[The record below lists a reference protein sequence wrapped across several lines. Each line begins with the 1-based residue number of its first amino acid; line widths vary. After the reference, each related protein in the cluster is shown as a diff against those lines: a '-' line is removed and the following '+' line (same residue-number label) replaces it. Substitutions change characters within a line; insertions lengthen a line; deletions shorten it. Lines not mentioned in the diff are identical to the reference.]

1 MINNT
6 ANIFEFNIKF
16 VSRYKPNDIILC
28 NIDGDYVLCSI
39 NKIIIPFVTNNNYT
53 CIIESTDFDDL
64 FNGVIY
70 NVTKLGTFDIYDVE
84 YDDIKS
90 CEGTNYINDYIDK
103 LNDKITELEREK

>member
-16 VSRYKPNDIILC
+16 ISRYRPNDIVLC

-39 NKIIIPFVTNNNYT
+39 NKIIIPIADNST

-70 NVTKLGTFDIYDVE
+70 NVTKLGTSDIYDVE

-90 CEGTNYINDYIDK
+90 CEGTNYVNDYIDK
-103 LNDKITELEREK
+103 LIDKITELEKEK